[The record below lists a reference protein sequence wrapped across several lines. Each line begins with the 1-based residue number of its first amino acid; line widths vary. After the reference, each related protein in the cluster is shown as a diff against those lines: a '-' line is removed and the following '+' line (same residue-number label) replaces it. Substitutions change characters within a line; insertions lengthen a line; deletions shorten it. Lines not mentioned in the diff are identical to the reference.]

1 MKNNQIEVTFFLGK
15 DRVSI
20 ITSDSL
26 PAHELAARELADYA
40 VRDWFKRQD
49 LPVPE
54 FVRNVQYVG
63 CEDYQWDILVLGY
76 ITSIKNSILDK
87 IGGVINS
94 LQNDSTNYDLVNKF
108 RELYPKD
115 YERYMRQYEYDK
127 NENKN
132 QMSHPDEL
140 IIEARDIFLIKNEPI
155 E

>member
-20 ITSDSL
+20 ITSDPL
-26 PAHELAARELADYA
+26 PTHELAARELAGYA
-40 VRDWFKRQD
+40 VRDWFERQD

-54 FVRNVQYVG
+54 FVRNVQCVG
-63 CEDYQWDILVLGY
+63 CEEYQWDILVLGY

-87 IGGVINS
+87 IGSVINS
-94 LQNDSTNYDLVNKF
+94 LQDGYNDDDLINKF
-108 RELYPKD
+108 MEFYPKD

-127 NENKN
+127 KKN
-132 QMSHPDEL
+132 PMPHPDEL
-140 IIEARDIFLIKNEPI
+140 IREARDIFLIKNEPI